1 MTGGTLI
8 AIGTDIIECARIS
21 QMMEKHGDVFLNRVF
36 TPSEIEYCAE
46 RKMAYQHFAGRWAA
60 KEAVLKT
67 LGTGWGQGVQWTEV
81 EVIRQ
86 AAGAPTIQLH
96 GRALEIAKQLQICD
110 VLISISHTKEYAVAF
125 ASALGTLERSC

>member
-1 MTGGTLI
+1 MAQSVI
-8 AIGTDIIECARIS
+8 SIGTDIIECERIS
-21 QMMEKHGDVFLNRVF
+21 QMMEKHGDVFLKRVF
-36 TPSEIEYCAE
+36 TAGEIEYCVD

-67 LGTGWGQGVQWTEV
+67 LGTGWAQGVQWTDV

-86 AAGAPTIQLH
+86 PTGAPTIQLH
-96 GRALEIAKQLQICD
+96 GRALEVSKELHIAQ

-125 ASALGTLERSC
+125 ATALGD